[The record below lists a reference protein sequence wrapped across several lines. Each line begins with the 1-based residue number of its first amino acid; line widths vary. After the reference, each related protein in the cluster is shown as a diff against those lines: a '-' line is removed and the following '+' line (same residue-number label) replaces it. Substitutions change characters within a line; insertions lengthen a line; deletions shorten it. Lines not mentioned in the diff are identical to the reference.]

1 MTAEGMPTIKI
12 GAQIVG
18 TTTPTGVIPRGVVAL
33 ARLVIP
39 WGRENILD
47 PVEGHAVT
55 LDLIDFDGTSSLV
68 TARTVIGQPV
78 LITRVVDGVTETL
91 VNGQVVSEEAERVR
105 VQVPSSPEPSDAI
118 RIRLTIRDHIGQL
131 ARIIPPGTTSM
142 YHPMGAGGWGPNW
155 IDLRAKEMEWRAG
168 GRIKLIDLPK
178 RVWKLPDP
186 ATSEQTSAAY
196 AQHRPY
202 RNDELPD
209 ILTVLRQIYAA
220 STGLGW
226 PDIRPNG
233 EVRQGAP
240 LALTGVDLS
249 LLFFYRIVP
258 SGCLVLDGA
267 EVIVPSR
274 SAHVQ
279 STQASRPSEFRTE
292 VYVESFTKDADGNWR
307 SVTERT
313 NGPMSSAVGSRAD
326 GESNP
331 VTLDLAP
338 NLGWWQGA
346 ASHTDAGFVNLVDP
360 AIRAVQLC
368 LDEAAD
374 RAAKLVPFHQLPP
387 LTVRR
392 AAPNG
397 AATSWELLRP
407 WIPAKPIYLRGSKF
421 HDVDAAPRAVQ
432 LIGGELTW
440 DRRGWSHK
448 LATAPVM
455 DTAPRN
461 LLVDEVFPA
470 TAVAKV
476 SDLAHYIRLSDLS
489 AVSRSLVQ

>member
-12 GAQIVG
+12 GAQVIG

-39 WGRENILD
+39 WGREDIFA

-55 LDLIDFDGTSSLV
+55 LELIDFDGTSSLV

-78 LITRVVDGVTETL
+78 LITRVVDGVTETI
-91 VNGQVVSEEAERVR
+91 VNGQVVSEDAERVR

-131 ARIIPPGTTSM
+131 ARICPIGTSPK
-142 YHPMGAGGWGPNW
+142 HQPMGEGGWRPNW
-155 IDLRAKEMEWRAG
+155 LDLRAKEMEWRAG
-168 GRIKLIDLPK
+168 GRIKIVDLPK
-178 RVWKLPDP
+178 TVWKQP
-186 ATSEQTSAAY
+186 AAGEDEQFHAAY

-209 ILTVLRQIYAA
+209 ILTVLCQLYAA

-233 EVRQGAP
+233 EVRQGQP
-240 LALTGVDLS
+240 LT
-249 LLFFYRIVP
+249 F
-258 SGCLVLDGA
+258 SGIELKQFLGPYNVISYDSVLPA
-267 EVIVPSR
+267 RQVIVPSQA
-274 SAHVQ
+274 AHVT
-279 STQASRPSEFRTE
+279 STQASRPTELRTE
-292 VYVESFTKDADGNWR
+292 VYADSFTLDANGEWK
-307 SVTERT
+307 SVLERDQ
-313 NGPMSSAVGSRAD
+313 GPMSAVIGTRAD

-338 NLGWWQGA
+338 NVGWWSGA
-346 ASHTDAGFVNLVDP
+346 AASAPGFINNVLP
-360 AIRAVQLC
+360 AINAVQLC
-368 LDEAAD
+368 LDEAAA
-374 RAAKLVPFHQLPP
+374 RAAKIINFHALPP

-392 AAPNG
+392 AAPDG
-397 AATSWELLRP
+397 TTTSWDLLSP
-407 WIPAKPIYLRGSKF
+407 WTHDKPVFLKGSKF
-421 HDVDAAPRAVQ
+421 HDIDAAPRAVQ
-432 LIGGELTW
+432 IIGGELTW

-448 LATAPVM
+448 LSTSPVI

-461 LLVDEVFPA
+461 LLLDQVLPP
-470 TAVAKV
+470 TAGALLSSLNQSLHI
-476 SDLAHYIRLSDLS
+476 SDLA
-489 AVSRSLVQ
+489 AVTRSYVT